1 MTDFKKNITNITKDD
16 REKYFQM
23 PQKFDKYVDDKD
35 KKDNSLNGQKK
46 RLEEQL
52 NNRQRYVEMLER
64 YLNLMRNYEK
74 NPTSNDLKSQVEQ
87 AKLKID
93 IYNTEIETTAQ
104 KNVFVD
110 TYIYYKED
118 FMKRYKEG
126 GGKKQSIFNKNK

>member
-1 MTDFKKNITNITKDD
+1 MTDFKKNITNITKED

-64 YLNLMRNYEK
+64 YLNLMRDYEK

>member
-35 KKDNSLNGQKK
+35 KKDNSLEGQKK

-52 NNRQRYVEMLER
+52 HNRQKYVELLEN
-64 YLNLMRNYEK
+64 YLKTMKEYEK
-74 NPTSNDLKSQVEQ
+74 NPNSNDLKSQVEQ
-87 AKLKID
+87 AKLKIE
-93 IYNTEIETTAQ
+93 IYNTDIETTAQ

-118 FMKRYKEG
+118 FMKRYKAG

>member
-1 MTDFKKNITNITKDD
+1 MTDFKKNITNITKED

-52 NNRQRYVEMLER
+52 NNRQRYVEMLEG
-64 YLNLMRNYEK
+64 YLNLMRDYEK

>member
-1 MTDFKKNITNITKDD
+1 MTDFKKNITNITKED